1 MVVKVGTFAA
11 LLSALLV
18 TSSKSPAI
26 SQTAPLPAPAFHHL
40 HLNSLDPDA
49 AIAFYTRQFA
59 TTSKASWNGLPA
71 LKSPTNVLVLFNKV
85 ATPPAT
91 SPQTAIWHFG
101 WHAVD
106 SRKSLELYKT
116 RPDVKLLPLYTT
128 DEGGSAFISSDT
140 WPGAPGV
147 LGLTKAEI
155 AEAKAKGVQPAR
167 TRGFTYMQGPD
178 GAIIEYSGNFPAERF
193 NHVHMF
199 QEHPFCAQIWYQK
212 HLNAPVVQD
221 RAPAMPMTEAN
232 CQVPRGP
239 DPSWPALEIEGQF
252 RTPRAAVEFS
262 DVLLTWYARQGR
274 EPLVGTRGH
283 VYDHIGLRVS
293 DLDAWVA
300 KLRSEGVTI
309 LQEPYRLGDT
319 RAVMIEGPSREAIE
333 LVEVR

>member
-1 MVVKVGTFAA
+1 MKVRTFAA
-11 LLSALLV
+11 LLSVVLV
-18 TSSKSPAI
+18 TSSQSPAI

-40 HLNSLDPDA
+40 HLNSIDPDA

-59 TTSKASWNGLPA
+59 TTSKASWGGLPA

-128 DEGGSAFISSDT
+128 DEGGSVFVSSDT

-167 TRGFTYMQGPD
+167 AGGFAYMQGPD
-178 GAIIEYSGNFPAERF
+178 GAIIEYAGTFPAERF

-199 QEHPFCAQIWYQK
+199 QEHPFCAQLWYQK

-221 RAPAMPMTEAN
+221 RAPATPMTEAN
-232 CQVPRGP
+232 CQVSRGP
-239 DPSWPALEIEGQF
+239 DPSWPALEIG
-252 RTPRAAVEFS
+252 RAS
-262 DVLLTWYARQGR
+262 CR
-274 EPLVGTRGH
+274 ERVYGT
-283 VYDHIGLRVS
+283 V
-293 DLDAWVA
+293 
-300 KLRSEGVTI
+300 
-309 LQEPYRLGDT
+309 
-319 RAVMIEGPSREAIE
+319 
-333 LVEVR
+333 